1 MGVFCVFSSAG
12 EVEFQRAVPD
22 TLTTWVASA
31 FAVSNSTGLGVGELK
46 PQVGIQKGIE
56 NSNSTLL
63 LLESNL

>member
-1 MGVFCVFSSAG
+1 MLKIPANSHVSGVVSSSG

-46 PQVGIQKGIE
+46 PQVSFMRVRQ
-56 NSNSTLL
+56 
-63 LLESNL
+63 